1 MGKTKID
8 WTDRTW
14 NPVTGCSEKS
24 TGCKNCYAKRLALKA
39 QAEGKLKYKYGFTV
53 TLHEDCLDEPLSW
66 KKTSNIFVCSMA
78 DIFHEK
84 VPFEFIDRILRVIK
98 QTPYHTY
105 QILTKRAE
113 RMYEYFSNRNIP
125 VNVWL
130 GVTVEASA
138 LRDRIYYLRNLSA
151 TVKFISCEPLV
162 DDLGELYLEGI
173 DWVIVGGETGFGA
186 RPMREEWVLNIKNQV
201 QRSGIPF
208 FFKQWGVWGPDGVRR
223 SKEEN
228 GKLLQG
234 QLIQEMPAVEPN
246 IPKME
251 PLF

>member
-24 TGCKNCYAKRLALKA
+24 IGCKNCYAKRLALKA
-39 QAEGKLKYKYGFTV
+39 QAEGKLKYKNGFFV

-78 DIFHEK
+78 DLFHEL
-84 VPFEFIDRILRVIK
+84 VPFEFIDRIMRVIK
-98 QTPYHTY
+98 LTPHHTY

-113 RMYEYFSNRNIP
+113 RMNEYFSTRNIP
-125 VNVWL
+125 ANVWI
-130 GVTVEASA
+130 GVTVEAPA
-138 LRDRIYYLRNLSA
+138 LKYRIDSLCNLAA
-151 TVKFISCEPLV
+151 TVKFLSCEPLV
-162 DDLGELYLEGI
+162 DDLGELNLEGI

-201 QRSGIPF
+201 KNQRIPF
-208 FFKQWGVWGPDGVRR
+208 FFKQWGVWGPDGIRR
-223 SKEEN
+223 KPEEN
-228 GKLLQG
+228 GKFLQG
-234 QLIQEMPAVEPN
+234 KFIQEVPAVEPN